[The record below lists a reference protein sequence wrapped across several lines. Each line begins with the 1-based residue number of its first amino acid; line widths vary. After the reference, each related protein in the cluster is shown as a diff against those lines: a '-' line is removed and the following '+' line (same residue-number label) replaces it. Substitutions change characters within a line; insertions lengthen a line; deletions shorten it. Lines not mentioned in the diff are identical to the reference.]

1 MAKWNSLNIR
11 YQNGQ
16 TVTDKV
22 AQQRLFKKLS
32 CPCDKRKLFY

>member
-1 MAKWNSLNIR
+1 MAKGSTFNIR

-22 AQQRLFKKLS
+22 AQQRLFKKV
-32 CPCDKRKLFY
+32 KLPLW